1 VTVSPRGVVHEAA
14 VRLEYECTNNQ
25 TEYEPLVAGLEA
37 LLDMKAQNVEAYGD
51 SQLVVNQILGES
63 QCFDGVLNQ
72 YLERCMQLIGKL
84 DTFRIEHMRREEN
97 EAANKL
103 VQQVSR
109 YMVTRGRFS
118 MMGRPIS
125 YNILGADGSVEA
137 ETGDA
142 AVEDWRTAI

>member
-25 TEYEPLVAGLEA
+25 TEYELLVAGLEA

-118 MMGRPIS
+118 MMGRLIS

>member
-25 TEYEPLVAGLEA
+25 TEYELLVAGLEA

>member
-14 VRLEYECTNNQ
+14 VHLEYECTNNQ
-25 TEYEPLVAGLEA
+25 TEYELLVAGLEA

-109 YMVTRGRFS
+109 YMVTRGKFS
-118 MMGRPIS
+118 MIGRPIS